1 MHTMLTEPLNM
12 KAITVFL
19 AILAL
24 NLSNAMADSRPISE
38 HIYAISP
45 NGQYVLD
52 AHIETKKKHVEATI
66 RKIVD
71 DQLTPHSKI
80 ILEGAL
86 FPKAVTISDS
96 GIISTI
102 DETFG
107 RGADRAIVLY
117 HPNGR
122 TLKSYSIR
130 DLYSQKLIDTFAES
144 TSGRIWRCA
153 DDLPLTRK
161 STLIVQDALGGTLE
175 VNITTGAL
183 IHFPG
188 RNYSQC
194 KETATIN

>member
-1 MHTMLTEPLNM
+1 M
-12 KAITVFL
+12 KVITAFL

-24 NLSNAMADSRPISE
+24 SFSNVMADSRPIAE
-38 HIYAISP
+38 HIYAISS
-45 NGQYVLD
+45 NGQYIVD
-52 AHIETKKKHVEATI
+52 AHIESKKKVEATI
-66 RKIVD
+66 RKVVG
-71 DQLTPHSKI
+71 DQLIPHSKF

-96 GIISTI
+96 GIISTV

-107 RGADRAIVLY
+107 RGADRAIVIY
-117 HPNGR
+117 HPDGR

-130 DLYSQKLIDTFAES
+130 ELYSQKLVDTFAES

-153 DDLPLTRK
+153 DDLPLMRK
-161 STLIVQDALGGTLE
+161 NTLIVQDAFGGTLE
-175 VNITTGAL
+175 VDITTGVL
-183 IHFPG
+183 IYFPG